1 MLNSKERRE
10 IAARLRE
17 LPSDT
22 YAALKMWEGGGLFID
37 ANLSDEADYS
47 QIHNAIFGYFPAE
60 YMHPGDYKKLHEHL
74 ADLIDRPTCNNVSEF
89 GHNTA
94 SSFDFICSHC
104 GSRLIGDGMYCSPLV
119 DDKFSHYG
127 IKFCP
132 NCGAE
137 VVE

>member
-1 MLNSKERRE
+1 MINDEERRK
-10 IAARLRE
+10 IAEDLRGE
-17 LPSDT
+17 SETWMDT
-22 YAALKMWEGGGLFID
+22 FPGATVEEEAFGS
-37 ANLSDEADYS
+37 AVLSDLMVFVGLDDES
-47 QIHNAIFGYFPAE
+47 PVHAIYAR
-60 YMHPGDYKKLHEHL
+60 L
-74 ADLIDRPTCNNVSEF
+74 ADLIERPTCNNVSDF

-94 SSFDFICSHC
+94 GSFDFVCSHC

-119 DDKFSHYG
+119 DDRFSHYG

>member
-1 MLNSKERRE
+1 MRINEEKRRK
-10 IAARLRE
+10 IAEELRSE
-17 LPSDT
+17 
-22 YAALKMWEGGGLFID
+22 AEGWRDLFPDATPGGEGID
-37 ANLSDEADYS
+37 AAIMFDLIRFIGLDDES
-47 QIHNAIFGYFPAE
+47 PVHAIYAR
-60 YMHPGDYKKLHEHL
+60 L

-94 SSFDFICSHC
+94 SSFDFVCSHC

-119 DDKFSHYG
+119 DDRFSHYG

-137 VVE
+137 VDE

>member
-1 MLNSKERRE
+1 MSINDEKKREVASK
-10 IAARLRE
+10 LRSE
-17 LPSDT
+17 
-22 YAALKMWEGGGLFID
+22 AEGWRDLFPDAMPEGEGID
-37 ANLSDEADYS
+37 AAIMFDLIGFVGLDEQSPVY
-47 QIHNAIFGYFPAE
+47 AIYAR
-60 YMHPGDYKKLHEHL
+60 L

-94 SSFDFICSHC
+94 SSFDFVCSHC

-119 DDKFSHYG
+119 DDRFSHYG
-127 IKFCP
+127 INFCP

>member
-1 MLNSKERRE
+1 MTISDKRKEIVRGLRLLAETPDE
-10 IAARLRE
+10 IDITEHAVIH
-17 LPSDT
+17 
-22 YAALKMWEGGGLFID
+22 ALGVTSGFYDDCCKTRD
-37 ANLSDEADYS
+37 VVC
-47 QIHNAIFGYFPAE
+47 
-60 YMHPGDYKKLHEHL
+60 L

-94 SSFDFICSHC
+94 SSFDFVCGNC

-119 DDKFSHYG
+119 DDRFSHYG